1 MPVIPISSATRPS
14 RSRSA
19 ATATTSSQTRTIKT
33 NTSGSPPGGTGD
45 WHGTVESRLDGLRED
60 VRGLLIGGVAIAL
73 ALAGI
78 GWGLYENVVDDMT
91 ELKVSQQAILGK
103 IETLDTKLTGKF
115 ELMEQKNNRAPAGT
129 IEKTTS

>member
-1 MPVIPISSATRPS
+1 
-14 RSRSA
+14 
-19 ATATTSSQTRTIKT
+19 
-33 NTSGSPPGGTGD
+33 
-45 WHGTVESRLDGLRED
+45 

-78 GWGLYENVVDDMT
+78 GWGLYENFVDDMT

-115 ELMEQKNNRAPAGT
+115 ELMEQKNNSAPAVT